1 MKSSTQSI
9 VFALLLA
16 VIKPHA
22 ALAQEKLAGETL
34 QISRA
39 TGSIKIDGD
48 LSDEGWKAAKP
59 VTTWYEVNPGDNTE
73 PAIKNV
79 GRIAYDDHFFYASFE
94 FADPNP
100 KAIRA
105 PYSDR
110 DDSGGGFYDFGGI
123 VLDAGNSGRT
133 GKLFVVTPRNI
144 QNDTIIDDASGEDPS
159 PDFFWESATK
169 ITEHGW
175 VLEMRIPFSS
185 LRYKNSDPQTWAV
198 LMYRNYPRERNYQ
211 FFSARLP
218 RGFNCFVCHA
228 NTLEGLQH
236 LPQGSHLV
244 AAPYLSSSTSGRP
257 TGGLGSSLAN
267 DPTKQHVGLDLK
279 YTPNSDTALDLTVK
293 PDFSQVESDAAQ
305 ISANERFA
313 LFVPEKRSFFLEGTD
328 LFQTPIQAVYTR
340 TVTTPS
346 FGGRITGKQA
356 GIRYTALVVK
366 DDGGGSVILPG
377 PTGSSFAAQ
386 DFASTVLV
394 ARAKREIGRSFLSML
409 VTDREGR
416 ETSSHNRVVGP
427 DFQFRPT
434 ATDAIT
440 GQWLMSNTKTPNRPD
455 LAQEWTGQ
463 EMTSHAGQLQWGHS
477 SRRVDATAVL
487 KDIGDG
493 FRAEAGFVPQ
503 VGYRETA
510 GGAGWTF
517 RPTGF
522 VSKLRAFMDAD
533 RQADRA
539 GDLISRS
546 VQSGLVM
553 NTRWNGFVQLRY
565 MDDNIRSGNRLIGR
579 RQLGYF
585 AQFSPSRVLSTV
597 SVTGTTGQEID
608 FANSRPGTGTT
619 MKLSAILN
627 PTNHLNLIM
636 NVDQRWLNVD
646 DTTGVKSRLFT
657 ARVARLRATYTLT
670 SRLFVRLTGQ
680 YESTRRDPSLYTS
693 STEAKQ
699 GAFSGQALL
708 SYKLNWQSVMFVG
721 YGDDRVLSAQ
731 DRLEKVSRQ
740 FFVKLA
746 YAVQR

>member
-1 MKSSTQSI
+1 MKSTTRSA
-9 VFALLLA
+9 VLALLF
-16 VIKPHA
+16 A
-22 ALAQEKLAGETL
+22 ALGPRASTAQEKLSGDTL
-34 QISRA
+34 LISRT
-39 TGSIKIDGD
+39 TGSIRIDGD
-48 LSDEGWKAAKP
+48 LSDEGWKASKP

-73 PAIKNV
+73 PGVGNV

-123 VLDAGNSGRT
+123 ILDAGNSGRT

-144 QNDTIIDDASGEDPS
+144 QNDTIIDDATGEDPS

-169 ITEHGW
+169 ITATGW
-175 VLEMRIPFSS
+175 TLEMRIPFSS
-185 LRYKNSDPQTWAV
+185 LRYKNSDPQTWAI
-198 LMYRNYPRERNYQ
+198 LMYRNYPRDRNYQ

-218 RGFNCFVCHA
+218 RGYNCFVCHA
-228 NTLEGLQH
+228 NTLEGLQQ
-236 LPQGSHLV
+236 LPQGGHLV
-244 AAPYLSSSTSGRP
+244 MAPYVSAAASGRP
-257 TGGLGSSLAN
+257 TGGPGSSLAN
-267 DPTKQHVGLDLK
+267 DPTDHNFGLDLK
-279 YTPNSDTALDLTVK
+279 YTPNSNTALDLTIR

-346 FGGRITGKQA
+346 FGGRATGKA
-356 GIRYTALVVK
+356 KGIRYTALVVQ

-377 PTGSSFAAQ
+377 PTGSSFAPQ

-394 ARAKREIGRSFLSML
+394 ARAKREIGRSFVSLL

-416 ETSSHNRVVGP
+416 DTSSHNRVVGP
-427 DFQFRPT
+427 DFQWRPT
-434 ATDAIT
+434 AREAVT
-440 GQWLMSNTKTPNRPD
+440 GQWLVSDTKTPNRPD
-455 LAQEWTGQ
+455 LAGEWTGQ
-463 EMTSHAGQLQWGHS
+463 SMRSHAGHLQWAHS
-477 SRRVDATAVL
+477 STRLDATARY
-487 KDIGDG
+487 KDVGDG

-503 VGYRETA
+503 VGYRETSA
-510 GGAGWTF
+510 GAGWTF

-522 VSKLRAFMDAD
+522 VSKLRAFADAD
-533 RQADRA
+533 RQVDRS
-539 GDLISRS
+539 GDPISRS
-546 VQSGLVM
+546 VQSGVFM
-553 NTRWNGFVQLRY
+553 NTRWNGFLQFRY
-565 MDDNIRSGNRLIGR
+565 IDENIRSGGQLIGR
-579 RQLGYF
+579 KQVGYF
-585 AQFSPSRVLSTV
+585 AQFSPSRLLSVV
-597 SVTGTTGQEID
+597 SVGGVSGQEID

-619 MKLSAILN
+619 IKVSAALN
-627 PTNHLNLIM
+627 PTNHLNVLI
-636 NVDQRWLNVD
+636 NADQRWLNVD
-646 DTTGVKSRLFT
+646 DATGLESRLFT

-670 SRLFVRLTGQ
+670 SRLFVRLTAQ
-680 YESTRRDPSLYTS
+680 YESTRRDPGLYTFP
-693 STEAKQ
+693 TPAKQ

-721 YGDDRVLSAQ
+721 YGDDRVLSGR
-731 DRLEKVSRQ
+731 DRFEKVSRQ
-740 FFVKLA
+740 FFVKLS